1 MTKAQALLNF
11 QAVINYLMWMDADLI
26 CTTIDQECK
35 YMECHMH
42 FDPEELDVDSLRAEL
57 SGIRDSQ
64 SKMMMIKI
72 KDSSNMCVKIEW
84 WYV

>member
-1 MTKAQALLNF
+1 MTKTQALLNF
-11 QAVINYLMWMDADLI
+11 QAVTNYLMWKYSNLI

-57 SGIRDSQ
+57 GEIRDSQ
-64 SKMMMIKI
+64 SKMMISKI
-72 KDSSNMCVKIEW
+72 KDSFNMCVEIEW